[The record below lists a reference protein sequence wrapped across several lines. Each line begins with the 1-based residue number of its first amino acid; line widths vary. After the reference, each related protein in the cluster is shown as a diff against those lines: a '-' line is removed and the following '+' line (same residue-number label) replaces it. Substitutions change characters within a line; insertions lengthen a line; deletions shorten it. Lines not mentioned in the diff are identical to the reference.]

1 MKSLNKYAM
10 SCIFISHYNS
20 VKMFSEWGYVEIATY
35 GREGSYSEKNVMIT
49 FVSE

>member
-1 MKSLNKYAM
+1 MKSLNKYEM

-20 VKMFSEWGYVEIATY
+20 GKMFSEWGYVELATY
-35 GREGSYSEKNVMIT
+35 GREGPYSEKNVMIT